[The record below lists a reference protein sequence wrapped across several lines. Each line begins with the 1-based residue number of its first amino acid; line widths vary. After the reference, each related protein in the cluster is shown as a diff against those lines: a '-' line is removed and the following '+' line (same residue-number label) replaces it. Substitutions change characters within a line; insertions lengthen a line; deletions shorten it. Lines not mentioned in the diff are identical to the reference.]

1 MFHSLG
7 SNLPGF
13 CNYPRTFE
21 TMNANQNLYKYWGL
35 VLHSFASGVEDTAG
49 GGGGGGGGGVG
60 MPRLAKTNSDF
71 SNISFRQDGA
81 SLLDAVNLRIP
92 IGLKFLIPKWTN
104 RISNEIDCDD
114 KRCKDIVATSWRS
127 SSLPIS
133 VSVSLSR
140 KQKIQTTQISL
151 LRRHRYFV
159 VVQRRT
165 MRRNTSNRS
174 GRKKQSYSF
183 GVFAFAVL
191 VVSRTIVCRWRD
203 RCRWHW

>member
-1 MFHSLG
+1 
-7 SNLPGF
+7 
-13 CNYPRTFE
+13 
-21 TMNANQNLYKYWGL
+21 MNANQNLYKYWGL
-35 VLHSFASGVEDTAG
+35 VLHSFASGAEDIAG

-71 SNISFRQDGA
+71 SKISFRQDGA

-140 KQKIQTTQISL
+140 KRKIQTTQISF

-174 GRKKQSYSF
+174 GRKKQS
-183 GVFAFAVL
+183 
-191 VVSRTIVCRWRD
+191 
-203 RCRWHW
+203 